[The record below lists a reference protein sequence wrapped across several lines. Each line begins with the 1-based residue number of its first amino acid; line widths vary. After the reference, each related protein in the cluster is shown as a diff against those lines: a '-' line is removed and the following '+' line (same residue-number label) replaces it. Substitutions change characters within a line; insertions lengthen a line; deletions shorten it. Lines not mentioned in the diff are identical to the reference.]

1 MSFFKLTSMAYDAI
15 HCAAEF
21 LFRTRP
27 RTVVVA
33 QVPEEE
39 VAEERDVDADEVGD
53 HAAPWDGRNFFKWRG
68 SVECTSLQ
76 RPATG
81 RRGNGA
87 LGRRQRRSAGGQGQG
102 GKCKLHWRAR
112 VTASE
117 PRVAAIG
124 D

>member
-1 MSFFKLTSMAYDAI
+1 MAYDAI

-53 HAAPWDGRNFFKWRG
+53 HATTGHGRNLLNGRG
-68 SVECTSLQ
+68 GSFECTTLQ
-76 RPATG
+76 GAATS
-81 RRGNGA
+81 RRRNG
-87 LGRRQRRSAGGQGQG
+87 LGRRQRGDAAGSQQDADGE
-102 GKCKLHWRAR
+102 LHIAPNLLYTSRAR
-112 VTASE
+112 SE
-117 PRVAAIG
+117 L
-124 D
+124 